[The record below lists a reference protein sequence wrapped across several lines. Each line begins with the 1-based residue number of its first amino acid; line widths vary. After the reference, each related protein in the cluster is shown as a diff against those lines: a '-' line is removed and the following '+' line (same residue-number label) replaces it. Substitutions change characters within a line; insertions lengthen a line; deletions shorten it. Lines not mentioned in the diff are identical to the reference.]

1 MTTSLSMDE
10 PASLNDIPA
19 KQNSGRAQLLMRA
32 RQQTYA
38 RAVRLQMLQMVGVVL
53 LPTVGAIIGI
63 YFPETRAAVA
73 AMSLLILALDI
84 LVLDRWM
91 RKLLKLAAQIC
102 ELFDCDVLT
111 MEWNKFVAG
120 GKPQEEDIQHAA
132 AAYPKTE
139 KAAKAIWDWYPP
151 SVKRAP
157 LHIARLACQRTN
169 LWYDAK
175 LRSRYTEWLIII
187 PIAIALILIIPSATA
202 HLDFD
207 AMVLTLAAP
216 ATPIL
221 VWSIRERNRQRDAWE
236 AQRGTIEQADG
247 LLDEVAANG
256 CTEAECTQKSR
267 EFQDAIFARRVAN
280 PLIFPLIYR
289 IYRSQSEMQM
299 NAAADQR
306 LKALGY

>member
-1 MTTSLSMDE
+1 MTISQPTAE
-10 PASLNDIPA
+10 PDPLNDIPA
-19 KQNSGRAQLLMRA
+19 KQNGERGQLLMRA

-38 RAVRLQMLQMVGVVL
+38 RAVRLQVLQLVGVVL
-53 LPTVGAIIGI
+53 VPTIGAVVGI
-63 YFPETRAAVA
+63 YVPELRAAVA
-73 AMSLLILALDI
+73 AMSLLILGLDI

-120 GKPQEEDIQHAA
+120 NKPQEEDIQHAA
-132 AAYPKTE
+132 AAYPQTE
-139 KAAKAIWDWYPP
+139 KARKAIWDWYPP
-151 SVKRAP
+151 AVKRAP

-175 LRSRYTEWLIII
+175 LRSRYTEWLVII
-187 PIAIALILIIPSATA
+187 PVAIALILIIPSATA

-221 VWSIRERNRQRDAWE
+221 VWSIRERNRQKDAWE
-236 AQRGTIEQADG
+236 AQRATIAQADA
-247 LLDEVAANG
+247 LLDSVAAKG
-256 CTEAECTQKSR
+256 CTEAECAQKSR
-267 EFQDAIFARRVAN
+267 EFQDAIYARRVAN
-280 PLIFPLIYR
+280 PLIFPLIYKM
-289 IYRSQSEMQM
+289 YRSQSEREM
-299 NAAADQR
+299 NAAADER